1 MWLWWWFCSK
11 TNWLSH
17 PTSKMAAVTGNKLKQ
32 ILNTYIFFEQSK
44 HEVFKAKSRLTHV
57 SYYFVN
63 GILHLKSGELH
74 S

>member
-1 MWLWWWFCSK
+1 
-11 TNWLSH
+11 
-17 PTSKMAAVTGNKLKQ
+17 MAAVTGNKLKQ